1 MLRVSDRED
10 LRRSSFSFMV
20 GFNTEKTSFHL
31 VSPPNLSTE
40 GRWSNIH
47 CAHVSFEINL
57 GWSSKLGVV
66 SVGLLRAVRLW
77 PLVPREGVA
86 LLTQAFGKQMMNEM
100 GLNVK
105 DELHRIRMGFDFDF
119 KVGSK
124 ACPFRHFFQGRM
136 EIVHW
141 YSCIVYS
148 LIGQMILFEVFI
160 SGLWKELLIACAVGV
175 FMSRFLY
182 DFMIYRKDLNLE
194 AVIENLRMRVE
205 ELDVS
210 SQKEAKRKWWGS
222 FLNHTES
229 KESLLLRK
237 RYSILGSYGS
247 IAAEDG
253 VEGWCFQ
260 SCCDFIDYLWN
271 GLHEFT
277 MKLYEMGPSDPR

>member
-160 SGLWKELLIACAVGV
+160 SGLWKELLGDH
-175 FMSRFLY
+175 SPT
-182 DFMIYRKDLNLE
+182 LE
-194 AVIENLRMRVE
+194 FSKRSINDSCM
-205 ELDVS
+205 
-210 SQKEAKRKWWGS
+210 EALAKKSESFKRKWWGS